1 MRSLGLDI
9 GDFLACKRC
18 QKWGCMV
25 FIFLQAQVMQKISAA
40 FLPCHSA
47 TPNFSIHTPLGN
59 AGNHKGD
66 NLRNRYG
73 KPYAGQLQH
82 WWKNQ
87 KHQKRIERLGI
98 YKKIGQSILF
108 RCVEIGSR
116 NADKRQKQQRC
127 EEKRKI
133 LNDPGICLRRSTKQ
147 NAYFCSC
154 KIDADH
160 TDYRNHSSGQI
171 CQLSGSPNGRLVFLS
186 VILTDQRLAA
196 VAHSLQQQ
204 IENRGNIADT
214 AVA

>member
-18 QKWGCMV
+18 QKWGCIV

-82 WWKNQ
+82 WRKNQ

-133 LNDPGICLRRSTKQ
+133 LNDPGICLRQ
-147 NAYFCSC
+147 
-154 KIDADH
+154 
-160 TDYRNHSSGQI
+160 SSGQI
-171 CQLSGSPNGRLVFLS
+171 CQLSGSPNGRLIFLS